1 MTMTVQLT
9 FLNDDIDWLR
19 EKFDI
24 ENKEDLTKAIWECIS
39 TYMEL

>member
-1 MTMTVQLT
+1 MTIT
-9 FLNDDIDWLR
+9 LNFTDEDIKYLK

-24 ENKEDLTKAIWECIS
+24 ENKEDLVSAVWECIS

>member
-1 MTMTVQLT
+1 MMQIQLT
-9 FLNDDIDWLR
+9 FTDDDIEYLK

-24 ENKEDLTKAIWECIS
+24 ENKEDLVEAVWECVS